1 MTGMD
6 SVFKGSAYLL
16 GAATGVVLMVPL
28 TVGALGAGAMVR
40 LAPQP
45 VAIEAMG
52 PPGVLSRNAVQ
63 APMVNRAAKGPRLNV
78 APAPPAATR
87 TMDGEARP
95 VVDNGPLPTPA
106 TPPRATRTPKGCLS
120 AIGVT
125 KSSLSTEDLTICVA
139 DASIIDQ
146 IN

>member
-40 LAPQP
+40 LSPQP

-52 PPGVLSRNAVQ
+52 PQGVLSRNVVQ
-63 APMVNRAAKGPRLNV
+63 APMVNRAAKGPRLDV
-78 APAPPAATR
+78 APTPPAAR
-87 TMDGEARP
+87 AMDGGSRP

-106 TPPRATRTPKGCLS
+106 APPRATRTPKGCLS

>member
-40 LAPQP
+40 LSPQP

-52 PPGVLSRNAVQ
+52 PQGVLSRNVVQ
-63 APMVNRAAKGPRLNV
+63 APMVNRAAKGPRLDI
-78 APAPPAATR
+78 APVPPAAAT
-87 TMDGEARP
+87 TKAGSVRP
-95 VVDNGPLPTPA
+95 VVDNGPPPLPA
-106 TPPRATRTPKGCLS
+106 APPRATRTPKGCLS

-125 KSSLSTEDLTICVA
+125 KSSLTTEDLTVCVA
-139 DASIIDQ
+139 DASIIDR